1 MCSLPVLQQGQGVCS
16 SRNLKKKK
24 KKNLNVFKEDSIAAL
39 AAGAFECLSQWFS
52 KLRFVCVCIQG
63 VGSLDWPSLSEQ
75 RLGCLWG

>member
-1 MCSLPVLQQGQGVCS
+1 M
-16 SRNLKKKK
+16 
-24 KKNLNVFKEDSIAAL
+24 FKEDSIATF

-52 KLRFVCVCIQG
+52 KLRVCVCIQG